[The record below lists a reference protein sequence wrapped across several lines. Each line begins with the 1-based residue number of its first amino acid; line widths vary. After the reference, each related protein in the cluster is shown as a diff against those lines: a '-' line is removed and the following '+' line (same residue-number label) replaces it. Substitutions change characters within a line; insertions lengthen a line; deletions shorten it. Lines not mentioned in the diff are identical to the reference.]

1 MCENYRMKNDEVSC
15 INNPFDD
22 GRARVKEGRMQME
35 MRFDLKMVN
44 MLVDKVV
51 KEMNEKQ
58 LEKGQLL
65 YTDDVALIVESKED
79 SNYWWVNQI
88 ESVVM

>member
-1 MCENYRMKNDEVSC
+1 
-15 INNPFDD
+15 
-22 GRARVKEGRMQME
+22 

-79 SNYWWVNQI
+79 SNYWWVN
-88 ESVVM
+88 